1 IQPTFDATRYPDI
14 DQQLA
19 PGTWNELPRE

>member
-1 IQPTFDATRYPDI
+1 QPTFDATRYPDI

>member
-1 IQPTFDATRYPDI
+1 TFDATRYPDI

-19 PGTWNELPRE
+19 PGAWNELPRE

>member
-1 IQPTFDATRYPDI
+1 FDATRYPDI